1 MNETVEQQINKMTEK
16 LADPQT
22 SDYEVQKLKEK
33 IRFLQSL
40 EK

>member
-1 MNETVEQQINKMTEK
+1 MNETVEQQINKLVEK
-16 LADPQT
+16 LADPETT
-22 SDYEVQKLKEK
+22 SYEAEGLKDK